1 MPAGAVLMARGLGD
15 SMIKLAV
22 SDLDDTL
29 IAVGRPHATRHA
41 LDAIR
46 AMRRMGL
53 HFAPASGRVPWD
65 LGWMFDE
72 EASAYGTAVLI
83 NGQVVYI
90 DGELVLERQ
99 LDRDELA
106 RIGEALRAVPGAAL
120 MIDDYGDRF
129 AVGVTA
135 EEMRQFR
142 GAFDRIGSV
151 RAEVPHKKVVK
162 ANVHV
167 AGDSAHLAEVR
178 DLLTEGFGEAFD
190 FVYPNPRATLVDI
203 LPKGWGK
210 DCGVDYLRRQLGLER
225 EEVVAFG
232 DAEND
237 LSVLRSVP
245 NSTCVSNAVPQV
257 MAASRWH
264 IGASKDDAVADALMD
279 IAAAAAT
286 GGMPAYMRGA
296 SFNPDAVYQPVGE

>member
-1 MPAGAVLMARGLGD
+1 
-15 SMIKLAV
+15 MIKLAV

-41 LDAIR
+41 LDGIR
-46 AMRRMGL
+46 AMQRMGL

-65 LGWMFDE
+65 LDWMFDGE
-72 EASAYGTAVLI
+72 RSAYGTAVLI
-83 NGQVVYI
+83 NGQLVYI
-90 DGELVLERQ
+90 DGELVLEQ
-99 LDRDELA
+99 VLDRDELA
-106 RIGEALRAVPGAAL
+106 RMGEALREVPGAAL

-129 AVGVTA
+129 AVGLTA
-135 EEMRQFR
+135 EEMQEFR

-151 RAEVPHKKVVK
+151 RAQVPHKKVVK

-167 AGDSAHLAEVR
+167 AGDAKRLAEVR
-178 DLLTEGFGEAFD
+178 DLLTEGFGQAFD
-190 FVYPNPRATLVDI
+190 FVFPNPKASLVDI

-210 DCGVDYLRRQLGLER
+210 DRGVDYLRRQLGLGVD
-225 EEVVAFG
+225 EVVAFG

-245 NSTCVSNAVPQV
+245 NSTCVANAVPQV

-264 IGASKDDAVADALMD
+264 IGASRDDAVADALFD

-286 GGMPAYMRGA
+286 GGMPAYMCGSA
-296 SFNPDAVYQPVGE
+296 FNPDAVCQPVGEG